1 MGQVESTRK
10 EDVVERINL
19 HSRNYLGPNLAFSA
33 IFGSYAYN
41 GLSKNDI
48 DLIFVTKEKISPKER
63 GEMKKA
69 YFDLHAKYDLT
80 PDHKF
85 PGEYVSLEGLRKAQE
100 GAGFLYSEGVEI
112 PLLACG
118 DDWNDFND
126 YRHHLT
132 AVGGPTIFLDGSV
145 QEYINNKKRCLK
157 TLAGVT
163 LLHQKK
169 VVFSLEELVSDIVG
183 AGKDFLGF
191 ADTPRVKSYL
201 DAHLNELLHQLVLMD
216 EIESKGENIFL
227 FKGNFLENL
236 EGSIREYNKK

>member
-1 MGQVESTRK
+1 MRKVGSTHK
-10 EDVVERINL
+10 EEVIERINS
-19 HSRNYLGPNLAFSA
+19 HSSNCLGSNLAFSA

-41 GLSKNDI
+41 RLSKNDI

-63 GEMKKA
+63 GEMEKM
-69 YFDLHAKYDLT
+69 YFDIHNRYNLN
-80 PDHKF
+80 PDHKY
-85 PGEYVSLEGLRKAQE
+85 PGEYISLEDLKKAQE
-100 GAGFLYSEGVEI
+100 GAGFLYGTGVEI
-112 PLLACG
+112 PFLACG

-132 AVGGPTIFLDGSV
+132 AVGGPTIFLGGSV
-145 QEYINNKKRCLK
+145 QEYITHKKRCLK

-169 VVFSLEELVSDIVG
+169 VVFSLDELVSDMVG

-201 DAHLNELLHQLVLMD
+201 DSHLNELLHQLVLMG

-236 EGSIREYNKK
+236 EGSIIEYNKK